1 MLRNQSFPLF
11 YNFLPWQSHTQIST
25 TDGPPNGDTLPCL
38 RSSLLDRPRQQ
49 KKWVQM
55 GFVLTRLQK
64 LRQIMESTIH
74 VSNKFG
80 ILLQHPS
87 IKDFIYGSKYV
98 FLRLQNILESVL
110 LFERSRPLLLLV
122 VTLTPPEAPKVSFR
136 VSLRRGYT

>member
-1 MLRNQSFPLF
+1 MLPNQSFPLF

-74 VSNKFG
+74 VSNKFS
-80 ILLQHPS
+80 LLSQHPS

-98 FLRLQNILESVL
+98 LIGCSQCGDEAVALQQIPGAVVQ
-110 LFERSRPLLLLV
+110 RRPEGL
-122 VTLTPPEAPKVSFR
+122 
-136 VSLRRGYT
+136 